1 MPTLIFELKPQQG
14 NPSVNRDSPRQTADS
29 DTKTQGLFWIDRR
42 EAKADQ
48 AELREALQQQHTEA
62 QTRMEQQLQVALA
75 TQREQQEQIDALRE
89 QLRSEAA
96 KGPLADVLS
105 EEQLAQ
111 LQARLT

>member
-1 MPTLIFELKPQQG
+1 
-14 NPSVNRDSPRQTADS
+14 
-29 DTKTQGLFWIDRR
+29 
-42 EAKADQ
+42 
-48 AELREALQQQHTEA
+48 
-62 QTRMEQQLQVALA
+62 MEQQLQVALA